1 MSYEK
6 GLNFFNRD
14 ISPQL
19 KKFLGGPV
27 WVKPL
32 EKSIKREYAKE
43 EVG

>member
-1 MSYEK
+1 MSSKE

-32 EKSIKREYAKE
+32 EKSIKSAYAKG
-43 EVG
+43 EV